1 MKRVIGFLLAAVI
14 FTGGAASVTAADG
27 GNNIFKGI
35 DANLYTEVA
44 AGNATVESDGSV
56 FTSAPGTAIRYGNIS
71 FDKKATHMELT
82 YSTQDFSAPRQIEF
96 RLDGAEGET
105 VASYTLRETTRYTNV
120 VTDLAEVSFNASGK
134 HDLYLVDVNGSAG
147 RIYGFKMYGMWDE
160 TDLSKDEETQFNN
173 KQKLL
178 KSLGIIDMIKS
189 DDESDKFISRQE
201 FAKIVCKTFKI
212 PETSGNPF
220 NFSDAPEN
228 SGYINSLV
236 RNGYLKATGGF
247 IRPDDKI
254 ALADVAEGFMRMS
267 GYGVYLPKESNTRES
282 VLAAAVNCGFMKN
295 IQSVMNKY
303 TSYKDIVNLA
313 VNTLM
318 LDSVDVKYGTD
329 TEISFNTKKN
339 ILESMFDVKKSE
351 GIVTANRY
359 TALSTENSYQPNG
372 AVKID
377 QTSYDAGIS
386 GAENY
391 LGYRIKFYYMCT
403 NDDRDEIL
411 YIYGTD
417 ALNEITRVK
426 SDDIISHTN
435 NTVSFTKAND
445 KTDSETIPN
454 DADFI
459 YNGVSCS
466 DYSDKHLDIN
476 EGYIEFIDND
486 SDGKWDVVSVK
497 SGDVYVVDTVD
508 SVKDCIYPKT
518 GGEFANM
525 PLSAIDLSSD
535 KAKYAN
541 VTLDGIKADVYD
553 IKSGFTVTVYD
564 SDMKNGYVRMRS
576 IEASSKTLNGIVS
589 SYNADGEYTI
599 DETEVYEKSVSCA
612 QTPEIGTRYT
622 LHISLGGKIAWFES
636 SPQTRRFSY
645 GYVLKAAFDTNSIDD
660 EVQIKLVDENGTADV
675 YSVSQKAVID
685 GYDAQNGK
693 RAWELILNGDEKF
706 TPQLIRYKLDGNG
719 KINMIDTSYVSPK
732 EDKDETLKRTLR
744 YQEADYRNMMDYF
757 WQVAPVSDD
766 TVIFSLPFRYD
777 ELEED
782 ITEYK
787 DSDYTVMKNARQFS
801 GINQYSEGYDG
812 SVVKP
817 LGVIVKYKNPI
828 NTISESSPMI
838 YITKK
843 NRMLGD
849 DGDETLE
856 ITGIY
861 NGAVTKL
868 TLTEYAASEY
878 DALINVGD
886 LWLFQK
892 DAKGRV
898 AYMMPIWTKTDL
910 PNYQMSYDLK
920 KAAITTGNLYI
931 CLGTEILD
939 KYKNNISMNVLDK
952 ECGFSLNDA
961 KIVLYDADSKSM
973 REITVDQIAKNSQTD
988 RTQYAFLYAYAKHTK
1003 YLIII
1008 NE

>member
-1 MKRVIGFLLAAVI
+1 ML
-14 FTGGAASVTAADG
+14 TGMILPVSAADG
-27 GNNIFKGI
+27 GINIFKGI
-35 DANLYTEVA
+35 DADLYKEIT
-44 AGNATVESDGSV
+44 AGSAKVESDGSI
-56 FTSAPGTAIRYGNIS
+56 FTSAPGTAVRYGNIS

-82 YSTQDFSAPRQIEF
+82 YSTQEFYEPRCIEF
-96 RLDGAEGET
+96 RLDSADGEKI
-105 VASYTLRETTRYTNV
+105 ASYTLRETTRYTNV
-120 VTDLAEVSFNASGK
+120 VTDLAEISFDATGM
-134 HDLYLVDVNGSAG
+134 HDLYMVDVNGSAG
-147 RIYGFKMYGMWDE
+147 RIYSFKMYGMWDE
-160 TDLSKDEETQFNN
+160 TDLSKDDETEFNN

-178 KSLGIIDMIKS
+178 KSLGITDELKS
-189 DDESDKFISRQE
+189 EDESDKFISRQE

-228 SGYINSLV
+228 CGYINSLV
-236 RNGYLKATGGF
+236 QNGYLKATGGF

-254 ALADVAEGFMRMS
+254 ALADAAESFMRMS
-267 GYGVYLPKESNTRES
+267 GYGVYLPEDGNTREKT
-282 VLAAAVNCGFMKN
+282 LAAAVNCGFMKN
-295 IQSVMNKY
+295 IRSVINKY
-303 TSYKDIVNLA
+303 TSYEDIVNLT

-318 LDSVDVKYGTD
+318 LDSVDIKYGTD
-329 TEISFNTKKN
+329 TEIRFDTDKN
-339 ILESMFDVKKSE
+339 ILESMFEVKKSE

-359 TALSTENSYQPNG
+359 TALSTSNSYEADG
-372 AVKID
+372 AVRIN

-403 NDDRDEIL
+403 TGDRDEIL

-417 ALNEITRVK
+417 SLNEIKRVY
-426 SDDIISHTN
+426 SDDIISHKG
-435 NTVSFTKAND
+435 NTVSFNKEND
-445 KTDSETIPN
+445 KKDSETIPN

-466 DYSDKHLDIN
+466 DYSDKHLNVN

-518 GGEFANM
+518 GEDFAQM

-541 VTLDGIKADVYD
+541 VTIDGVKADVYD
-553 IKSGFTVTVYD
+553 IKSGFTVSVYD
-564 SDMKNGYVRMRS
+564 SDEKNGYVRMRS
-576 IEASSKTLNGIVS
+576 VEVSKKTVNGIVS
-589 SYNADGEYTI
+589 SYNSDGEYTV
-599 DETEVYEKSVSCA
+599 DETDMYEKSVSCI

-622 LHISLGGKIAWFES
+622 MHISTGGKIAWFES

-645 GYVLKAAFDTNSIDD
+645 GFVLKIHFDTNSLDD
-660 EVQIKLVDENGTADV
+660 EVQMKLVDEDGNV
-675 YSVSQKAVID
+675 SIYRVSQKAVID
-685 GYDAQNGK
+685 GYEAQNGK
-693 RAWELILNGDEKF
+693 KAWELILNGDEKF
-706 TPQLIRYKLDGNG
+706 IPQLIRYRLDGNG

-732 EDKDETLKRTLR
+732 EDKTETMKRTLR

-801 GINQYSEGYDG
+801 GINSYSEGYDG

-817 LGVIVKYKNPI
+817 LGAIVKYKNPI

-843 NRMLGD
+843 NRILNT
-849 DGDETLE
+849 DGDETVE

-861 NGAVTKL
+861 NGNVIKL
-868 TLTEYAASEY
+868 VLTEYAAQEY
-878 DALINVGD
+878 DSLINTGD

-892 DAKGRV
+892 DAKGRA
-898 AYMMPIWTKTDL
+898 AYMLPIWTKNEL
-910 PNYQMSYDLK
+910 PDYQMSYDLK

-931 CLGTEILD
+931 CFGTEILD

-961 KIVLYDADSKSM
+961 QIVLYDTESKSM
-973 REITVDQIAKNSQTD
+973 RKITVDQIAKNSQTD